1 MPIRILRPYLK
12 PIADW
17 ASIVVSVSAIF
28 AATCYIQFEY
38 LVAFNT
44 TPLMAIFFIPAAV
57 RVFSVITVG
66 YWAGLGVA
74 LGAFFHDTYLHPM
87 DRQPFELAI
96 SALQQGGGVSLS
108 LLIWALTSRK
118 VSGLS
123 KPTINFTAIDAFDV
137 LQMCVIQAV
146 VNSSSAHLFYIW
158 SPTIHHHFDLY
169 YFMIM
174 FIGDLAGAFLIFIL
188 SNIVFS
194 LLLRVGIIPRKQ
206 LNFSIDQLRAM
217 NGEKNACSDDRVKLK
232 KQIIS

>member
-1 MPIRILRPYLK
+1 MPMQILRPYLK
-12 PIADW
+12 QIADW
-17 ASIVVSVSAIF
+17 AAIVVSVSAIF
-28 AATCYIQFEY
+28 AAACYIQFEY
-38 LVAFNT
+38 LFAFNT

-66 YWAGLGVA
+66 YWSGLGVA
-74 LGAFFHDTYLHPM
+74 LGAFLHDTYLHPM
-87 DRQPFELAI
+87 DRQPFELAV

-108 LLIWALTSRK
+108 LLIWALISRK
-118 VSGLS
+118 VSGLRN
-123 KPTINFTAIDAFDV
+123 PTINFTAIDAFDV

-169 YFMIM
+169 YYMIM

-194 LLLRVGIIPRKQ
+194 LLLRAGIIPRRQYKDA
-206 LNFSIDQLRAM
+206 LN
-217 NGEKNACSDDRVKLK
+217 V
-232 KQIIS
+232 